1 MQVSA
6 WSGRIALE
14 TYNSGN
20 RFINFSTS
28 VRCAMAQLTHI
39 QTGKCHFHYFLAT
52 LLLQKNRLTPS
63 KLILSQSVGAIFTP
77 SFKALTSSSTSSK
90 SIWKILPTPPL
101 ALHLLLSVDKYSP
114 LKQVSVIYAWLC
126 ALQVCNVQLNKEIQH
141 LFWCDTVQSKS
152 TSSK

>member
-1 MQVSA
+1 MGVKNLTIYLLSIYSAGENNVSSSSSHIWLAGLILITSQNHIFMQVEKSNKIKIKQFQTLPMQVSA

-90 SIWKILPTPPL
+90 SI
-101 ALHLLLSVDKYSP
+101 
-114 LKQVSVIYAWLC
+114 
-126 ALQVCNVQLNKEIQH
+126 
-141 LFWCDTVQSKS
+141 
-152 TSSK
+152 